1 LERRLY
7 AAAPSTIRLLSRA
20 RVKGAPMENR
30 NRRLDIVALLGIA
43 AFLIVPWYRV
53 DDGFLAFG
61 WVGGFLRDAT
71 TSPGIFQ
78 IFSGHWW
85 LGVAAAL
92 MVCAGGTRYIRDPAR
107 RGALLVGIGAL
118 GVFFLALQGL
128 AIGISG
134 WSWAWPEALF
144 GTLADG
150 QPSMGAGAVLA
161 TVCFVLLFS
170 FGLAERGVM
179 KGDAFVIS
187 AIALLVFL
195 VAIFVFYPV
204 GSMLVGAFQDV
215 DGSFKPDGF
224 ISNIQDPSVWSLGCV
239 VGGERC
245 GVAWRTLWLAIFT
258 AAGATAMGL
267 AFALVATRTHFPFKK
282 GLRVITVLPII
293 TPPFVI
299 GLALILLFGRSGVV
313 TQSLSTLFGIEPGRW
328 LYGLTGIWIAQVLS
342 FTPISFLV
350 LIGVVEG
357 VSPSME
363 EASQTLRANRWRT
376 FWKVSLPLMTPGIAN
391 AFLIGFIESMADFGN
406 PMVLGGSHGVLST
419 EIFFAVVGS
428 QNDPSRAAVL
438 AMILLVFTLSAFLA
452 QRFWLAGKNFSTV
465 TGKGDSGA
473 HIALP
478 RGLSIA
484 VHALVIPWMIFTL
497 VVYGMILFGGFVKT
511 WGLDNS
517 LTFDHYVH
525 AFSVTFRDGAIAW
538 TGVAWNSFWTTMEI
552 ALISAPLTAAVGL
565 LTAYLIVRQRFFGR
579 NLFEFA
585 LMMSFAIPGT
595 VIGISY
601 IMAFNLPPLEMTGSA
616 LILVACFV
624 FRNMPVGV
632 RGGVAAMS
640 QLDRSLDEASLTL
653 KANSF
658 RTIRKVILPLLRPAI
673 NAALVYSFVRAIT
686 SISAVIFLVSAQ
698 YNMATSYIVGLVENG
713 EYGVAIA
720 YSSALIVVM
729 MVVIGGFQ
737 LLVGER
743 RLRRE
748 NRIALPVTASAA
760 IPLQEKT
767 A

>member
-1 LERRLY
+1 
-7 AAAPSTIRLLSRA
+7 
-20 RVKGAPMENR
+20 MDHR
-30 NRRLDIVALLGIA
+30 NRRLDIVLGLAIA
-43 AFLIVPWYRV
+43 AFVLVPWYR
-53 DDGFLAFG
+53 FE
-61 WVGGFLRDAT
+61 GGFLSLGWLSGFPTEA
-71 TSPGIFQ
+71 SVAPGVLQMFG
-78 IFSGHWW
+78 FGRWW
-85 LGVAAAL
+85 LTIAAVILAL
-92 MVCAGGTRYIRDPAR
+92 AVGARFIANPAR
-107 RGALLVGIGAL
+107 RGTLLAWAGAF
-118 GVFFLALQGL
+118 GVLFLALQGL
-128 AIGISG
+128 AIGFTG
-134 WSWAWPEALF
+134 WTWTASEALF
-144 GTLADG
+144 GPLADG
-150 QPSMGAGAVLA
+150 QPAMGAGAILA
-161 TVCFVLLFS
+161 SLAFVLIFS

-179 KGDAFVIS
+179 KGDAFVVS
-187 AIALLVFL
+187 AITILVFL

-204 GSMLVGAFQDV
+204 GSMLVGAFQDF

-224 ISNIQDPSVWSLGCV
+224 MRNIQDPSIWSLGCV

-245 GVAWRTLWLAIFT
+245 GVAWRTLWLAIMT
-258 AAGATAMGL
+258 AGGSTVMGL
-267 AFALVATRTHFPFKK
+267 AFALVATRTRFPFKK
-282 GLRVITVLPII
+282 GLRLLTVLPII

-299 GLALILLFGRSGVV
+299 GLALTLLFGRSGVI
-313 TQSLSTLFGIEPGRW
+313 TEALSSLFGVEPGRW

-363 EASQTLRANRWRT
+363 EASQTLRADRWRT
-376 FWKVSLPLMTPGIAN
+376 FWRVSLPLMKPGIAN

-406 PMVLGGSHGVLST
+406 PLVLGGSHGVLST

-438 AMILLVFTLSAFLA
+438 AIILLCFTLSAFLA
-452 QRFWLAGKNFSTV
+452 QRYWLSGKNFATV

-478 RGLSIA
+478 RPLSIA
-484 VHALVIPWMIFTL
+484 VHAVVVPWMIFTV
-497 VVYGMILFGGFVKT
+497 VVYAMILFGGFVKT

-517 LTFDHYVH
+517 LTLEHYAR
-525 AFSVTFRDGAIAW
+525 AFSIEFRDGALAW

-565 LTAYLIVRQRFFGR
+565 LTAYLIVRQKFAGR
-579 NLFEFA
+579 NVFEFA

-601 IMAFNLPPLEMTGSA
+601 IMAFNLPPLEMTGTA
-616 LILVACFV
+616 LILIACFV

-640 QLDRSLDEASLTL
+640 QLDKSLDEASLTL
-653 KANSF
+653 RATSF

-673 NAALVYSFVRAIT
+673 TAALVYSFVRAIT
-686 SISAVIFLVSAQ
+686 SISAVIFLVSAE

-720 YSSALIVVM
+720 YSSMLIVVM
-729 MVVIGGFQ
+729 IVVITGFQ

-748 NRIALPVTASAA
+748 NRVSGISAA
-760 IPLQEKT
+760 PSLPLAQEKT

>member
-1 LERRLY
+1 
-7 AAAPSTIRLLSRA
+7 
-20 RVKGAPMENR
+20 MDNR
-30 NRRLDIVALLGIA
+30 NRRLDIALTLGIA
-43 AFLIVPWYRV
+43 AFLILPWYRIE
-53 DDGFLAFG
+53 
-61 WVGGFLRDAT
+61 GGFLGFGWLSGFPGEAAVA
-71 TSPGIFQ
+71 PGILQVFG
-78 IFSGHWW
+78 FGRLW
-85 LGVAAAL
+85 LAVAAVLLAVAVAARFIAEP
-92 MVCAGGTRYIRDPAR
+92 MR
-107 RGALLVGIGAL
+107 RGTLLAWAGAA
-118 GVFFLALQGL
+118 GVLFLMFQGL
-128 AIGISG
+128 AIGFSG
-134 WSWAWPEALF
+134 WSWTISETLF
-144 GTLADG
+144 GALADG
-150 QPSMGAGAVLA
+150 QPSMGAGAILLSLV
-161 TVCFVLLFS
+161 FVLIFS

-179 KGDAFVIS
+179 KGDAFVVAS
-187 AIALLVFL
+187 IAVLVFL

-204 GSMLVGAFQDV
+204 GSMLIGAFQDF
-215 DGSFKPDGF
+215 DGSFNPDGF
-224 ISNIQDPSVWSLGCV
+224 TRNIQDSSIWSLGCV
-239 VGGERC
+239 IGGERC
-245 GVAWRTLWLAIFT
+245 GVAWRTLWLALM
-258 AAGATAMGL
+258 AAGGSTIMGL
-267 AFALVATRTHFPFKK
+267 AFALVATRTRFPFKK
-282 GLRVITVLPII
+282 GLRLLTVLPII

-299 GLALILLFGRSGVV
+299 GLALTLLFGRAGVI
-313 TQSLSTLFGIEPGRW
+313 TEGLSSLFGIEPGRW

-363 EASQTLRANRWRT
+363 EASQTLRADRWRT
-376 FWKVSLPLMTPGIAN
+376 FWRVSLPLMKPGIAN

-406 PMVLGGSHGVLST
+406 PLVLGGSHGVLST

-438 AMILLVFTLSAFLA
+438 AIILLCFTLTAFLA
-452 QRFWLAGKNFSTV
+452 QRYWLAGKNFATV

-478 RGLSIA
+478 RALSIG
-484 VHALVIPWMIFTL
+484 VHALVVPWMLFTI
-497 VVYGMILFGGFVKT
+497 VIYGMILFGGFVKT

-517 LTFDHYVH
+517 LTLDHYER
-525 AFSVTFRDGAIAW
+525 AFSVELRDGVIAW

-565 LTAYLIVRQRFFGR
+565 LTAYLIVRQKFAGR
-579 NLFEFA
+579 NVFEFA

-601 IMAFNLPPLEMTGSA
+601 IMAFNLPPLEMTGTA
-616 LILVACFV
+616 LILIACFV

-640 QLDRSLDEASLTL
+640 QLDKSLDEASLTL
-653 KANSF
+653 GATSF

-673 NAALVYSFVRAIT
+673 TAALVYSFVRAIT
-686 SISAVIFLVSAQ
+686 SISAVIFLVSAE

-720 YSSALIVVM
+720 YSSMLIVVM
-729 MVVIGGFQ
+729 VVIITGFQ
-737 LLVGER
+737 FLVGER

-748 NRIALPVTASAA
+748 NRVAGVTAAPS
-760 IPLQEKT
+760 LSLDQEKT

>member
-1 LERRLY
+1 M
-7 AAAPSTIRLLSRA
+7 TH
-20 RVKGAPMENR
+20 G
-30 NRRLDIVALLGIA
+30 NRRLDIVLILGAVALTL
-43 AFLIVPWYRV
+43 LPWYRI
-53 DDGFLAFG
+53 DGGFFGFG
-61 WVGGFLRDAT
+61 WLAGFPLSAEAA
-71 TSPGIFQ
+71 PGLVQ
-78 IFSGHWW
+78 IALHGRLW
-85 LGVAAAL
+85 LAVAVILLLVAGAARG
-92 MVCAGGTRYIRDPAR
+92 MADPMR
-107 RGALLVGIGAL
+107 RGAVLAWAGAIGV
-118 GVFFLALQGL
+118 VFLSLQGL
-128 AIGISG
+128 AVGFTGWTWTIS
-134 WSWAWPEALF
+134 ETLF
-144 GTLADG
+144 GPLADG
-150 QPSMGAGAVLA
+150 QPSMGAGAVLSA
-161 TVCFVLLFS
+161 VTFVLFFA

-179 KGDAFVIS
+179 KGDAFVVS
-187 AIALLVFL
+187 AISLLVFL
-195 VAIFVFYPV
+195 VAVFVFYPI
-204 GSMLVGAFQDV
+204 GSMFIGSVQDF

-224 ISNIQDPSVWSLGCV
+224 VRNMQDASLWSLNCV
-239 VGGERC
+239 VGAGRC
-245 GVAWRTLWLAIFT
+245 GVAWRTLWLAIMT
-258 AAGATAMGL
+258 GLGSTLLGL
-267 AFALVATRTHFPFKK
+267 AFALVATRTRFPFKK
-282 GLRVITVLPII
+282 GLRLLTILPII

-299 GLALILLFGRSGVV
+299 GLALTLLFGRSGVV
-313 TQSLSTLFGIEPGRW
+313 TQGLSSLFGVEPGRW

-363 EASQTLRANRWRT
+363 EASTTLRADRWRT
-376 FWKVSLPLMTPGIAN
+376 FRRVSLPLMKPGLAN

-406 PMVLGGSHGVLST
+406 PLVLGGSNGVLST

-438 AMILLVFTLSAFLA
+438 AMVLLFFTLSAFLA
-452 QRFWLAGKNFSTV
+452 QRLWLSGKNFATV

-484 VHALVIPWMIFTL
+484 VHAVVLPWIAFTL
-497 VVYGMILFGGFVKT
+497 VVYGMILVGGFVKT

-517 LTFDHYVH
+517 LTLEHYAK
-525 AFSVTFRDGAIAW
+525 AFSIGFDGGINW
-538 TGVAWNSFWTTMEI
+538 TGVAWNSFWTTMKI

-565 LTAYLIVRQRFFGR
+565 LTAYIIVRQKFTGK
-579 NLFEFA
+579 NAFEFA

-595 VIGISY
+595 VIGVSY

-616 LILVACFV
+616 LILIACFV

-632 RGGVAAMS
+632 RGGIAAMS
-640 QLDRSLDEASLTL
+640 QLDKSLDEASLTL
-653 KANSF
+653 RAGSF

-673 NAALVYSFVRAIT
+673 TAALVYSFVRAIT
-686 SISAVIFLVSAQ
+686 SISAVIFLVSAE

-720 YSSALIVVM
+720 YSSMLIVVM
-729 MVVIGGFQ
+729 LVVITGFQ

-748 NRIALPVTASAA
+748 NRVAGLAQSASS
-760 IPLQEKT
+760 QEKT